1 MKLEEMGRDGGCSPD
16 GLGREVV
23 RPLAA
28 SVEKAMPCVP
38 SLLPGV
44 GGGGGEGVLPL
55 SSTPAC

>member
-1 MKLEEMGRDGGCSPD
+1 MGHDGGCSPD

-38 SLLPGV
+38 PSNPESAVEV
-44 GGGGGEGVLPL
+44 GREHYH
-55 SSTPAC
+55 